1 MIKQITM
8 KTILK
13 YSFFFCLVA
22 SLLFSFGSCKKEGT
36 GGKSSVSG
44 NVKHHSK
51 LIPNA
56 IVYIKYG
63 ATEFP
68 GVDIS
73 LYDDQITSDTNAHY
87 EFKELQKGDYYLYGV
102 GMDGIGASSYQV
114 SGGVGIKLKRN
125 ESITIDV
132 PVTE

>member
-1 MIKQITM
+1 MKSTLKKIT
-8 KTILK
+8 IF
-13 YSFFFCLVA
+13 SFFSILFF
-22 SLLFSFGSCKKEGT
+22 SLSSCKKEGP

-44 NVKHHSK
+44 NIKHHQE

-68 GVDIS
+68 GGDIS
-73 LYDDQITSDTNAHY
+73 LYDDKVTSDTNAHF
-87 EFKELQKGDYYLYGV
+87 EFKNLEKGDYYLYGA
-102 GMDGIGASSYQV
+102 GYDFTGSYNV
-114 SGGVGIKLKRN
+114 VGGVGITLKRN
-125 ESITIDV
+125 KSSEVDV

>member
-1 MIKQITM
+1 M
-8 KTILK
+8 KSAYKNFI
-13 YSFFFCLVA
+13 FFSFCLT
-22 SLLFSFGSCKKEGT
+22 LFFSFSSCKKEGT

-44 NVKHHSK
+44 NVKHHQE

-68 GVDIS
+68 GGDVS
-73 LYDDQITSDTNAHY
+73 LYDDKVTSDTNAHF
-87 EFKELQKGDYYLYGV
+87 EFKDLQKGDYYLYGV
-102 GMDGIGASSYQV
+102 GYDFTGSYTV
-114 SGGVGIKLKRN
+114 TGGVGITLKRN
-125 ESITIDV
+125 QSSVVDV

>member
-1 MIKQITM
+1 M
-8 KTILK
+8 KSILNF
-13 YSFFFCLVA
+13 SILLIII
-22 SLLFSFGSCKKEGT
+22 SLSLSSCKKEGP

-44 NVKHHSK
+44 NVKHHQE

-68 GVDIS
+68 GGDVS
-73 LYDDQITSDTNAHY
+73 LYDDKVTSDTNAHF

-102 GMDGIGASSYQV
+102 GYDFTGSYTV
-114 SGGVGIKLKRN
+114 TGGVGITLKRN
-125 ESITIDV
+125 KSSEIDI

>member
-1 MIKQITM
+1 M
-8 KTILK
+8 KNIFKNLFATSLTIIIVFTL
-13 YSFFFCLVA
+13 
-22 SLLFSFGSCKKEGT
+22 GSCKKEGT

-44 NVKHHSK
+44 NVKHHQE

-68 GVDIS
+68 GGDVSI
-73 LYDDQITSDTNAHY
+73 YDDKVSSDTNAHF
-87 EFKELQKGDYYLYGV
+87 EFKNLQKGDYYLYGV
-102 GMDGIGASSYQV
+102 GYDFTGSYTV
-114 SGGVGIKLKRN
+114 VGGVGVTLKRN
-125 ESITIDV
+125 KSTEIDI

>member
-1 MIKQITM
+1 M
-8 KTILK
+8 KSVLK
-13 YSFFFCLVA
+13 NFIVCSFFAMLF
-22 SLLFSFGSCKKEGT
+22 FSFSSCKKEGP

-44 NVKHHSK
+44 NVKHHQE

-68 GVDIS
+68 GADIS
-73 LYDDQITSDTNAHY
+73 IYDDKVTSDTNAHF
-87 EFKELQKGDYYLYGV
+87 EFKDLQKGDYYLYGV
-102 GMDGIGASSYQV
+102 GYDFSGSYNV
-114 SGGVGIKLKRN
+114 VGGVGIELKRN
-125 ESITIDV
+125 KASETDI

>member
-1 MIKQITM
+1 M
-8 KTILK
+8 KNILK
-13 YSFFFCLVA
+13 HILTS
-22 SLLFSFGSCKKEGT
+22 SLAIIIVTTIASCKKEGT

-44 NVKHHSK
+44 NVKHHQE

-68 GVDIS
+68 GGDVSI
-73 LYDDQITSDTNAHY
+73 YDDKVTSDTNAHF

-102 GMDGIGASSYQV
+102 GYDFTGSYSV
-114 SGGVGIKLKRN
+114 TGGVGVTLKRN
-125 ESITIDV
+125 ASSVVDI